1 MLSVKLPDGVRR
13 ATLAAGMVFGE
24 IGLIEEIDQLT
35 CGPDTPVQCHE
46 DRTADVVLIQTFST
60 KLSTTRFSP
69 ALSNAIVSLLPSTAT
84 TLPLPNFW

>member
-1 MLSVKLPDGVRR
+1 MHKLVVRAAHRYFLESILAKSADDITAVAEHVSPRTRLSDLS
-13 ATLAAGMVFGE
+13 M
-24 IGLIEEIDQLT
+24 
-35 CGPDTPVQCHE
+35 
-46 DRTADVVLIQTFST
+46 TAERGSRKPHILST